1 MAGIAIGSQAL
12 VHTEDSVLKA
22 GDNMDTT
29 VIDDLK
35 DKLEMAGNMWDG
47 LLDPVAIMENAME
60 GRLKLSFGDIL
71 VKVLGELFK
80 NLAGN
85 VDTVIYI
92 IGITYLT
99 VFIFSV
105 SAPDK
110 ASWSETVLIVACA
123 ILAVPAVA
131 DFVKVVGLANDAM
144 TKMSAITV
152 ASIPILSAVSLN
164 SQGAVF
170 LIIAQAV
177 TLVIKSIL
185 LPLAVIYG
193 AMGFCEVISDK
204 FSVSGIRTMIR
215 STFNWILGITMVVF
229 ACSASVSGVV
239 AKSFTSI
246 STRTLKY
253 AGSMV
258 PVVGRYLAESAD
270 LVFSGAGILKDAGG
284 VGVMA
289 AVFTT
294 CLSPFIKIMSIVILY
309 RLAVVF
315 VSPVAHEKI
324 CRVITLVADALSM
337 IMSITALLGVMY
349 IINVAVMVSL
359 GRSL

>member
-1 MAGIAIGSQAL
+1 MAGFATGCKTF
-12 VHTEDSVLKA
+12 VHAEDSVLRA
-22 GDNMDTT
+22 GDIMDNT
-29 VIDDLK
+29 VINELK
-35 DKLEMAGNMWDG
+35 DKLDTAGSLWEG

-60 GRLKLSFGDIL
+60 GRMNLSFGEIL
-71 VKVLGELFK
+71 LKVMGELFK

-85 VDTVIYI
+85 VDTVLYI

-110 ASWSETVLIVACA
+110 ASWSETVLIVAAA

-131 DFVKVVGLANDAM
+131 DFVKVVGLANEAM

-170 LIIAQAV
+170 LIIAQSV

-185 LPLAVIYG
+185 LPLAVIFG
-193 AMGFCEVISDK
+193 ALGFCEVISDK
-204 FSVSGIRTMIR
+204 FSVTGIRTIIR

-229 ACSASVSGVV
+229 ACSASVSGIV
-239 AKSFTSI
+239 ANSFTSI

-289 AVFTT
+289 AVFVA
-294 CLSPFIKIMSIVILY
+294 CLSPFIKILSIVILY

-324 CRVITLVADALSM
+324 SKVITLVADALSM

-349 IINVAVMVSL
+349 IINIAVMVSL